1 MKKLIIGISLFAV
14 TKANG
19 QVFSAGVFKQQLLHS
34 SQIRPSNQGI
44 ELSSNMYFASINA
57 GMGWGLNST
66 STIQQSYL
74 GVDFT
79 PTTFHHAYLAPKFA
93 PFAGF
98 QFNRTRIKQYPN
110 SNSENTQSTI
120 TLNNRFNGNVGFKF
134 SQKRFIGSVGY
145 QFGQNNNAIVVKMAL
160 VIGVTN
166 PCLRKRLLDYD
177 MRF

>member
-1 MKKLIIGISLFAV
+1 MKKVIIALCFITI
-14 TKANG
+14 TKVNA
-19 QVFSAGVFKQQLLHS
+19 QVFSAGLFKQQLLS
-34 SQIRPSNQGI
+34 KSQIRPSNQGI

-79 PTTFHHAYLAPKFA
+79 PNTFHHAYLAPKFA

-145 QFGQNNNAIVVKMAL
+145 QFGQNNNAIVVRMAL
-160 VIGVTN
+160 VVGVTN
-166 PCLRKRLLDYD
+166 RCLRKRLLDYD